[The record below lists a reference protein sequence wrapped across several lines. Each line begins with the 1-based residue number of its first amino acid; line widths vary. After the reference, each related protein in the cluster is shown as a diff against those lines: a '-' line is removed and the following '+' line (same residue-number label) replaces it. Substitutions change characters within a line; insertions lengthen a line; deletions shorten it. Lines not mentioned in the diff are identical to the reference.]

1 MQLGQTKRNYASMCR
16 GTGRGEGE
24 GPVNVEQIPWM
35 QGKGQREHTDTYN
48 GHTLAD
54 LGTEA
59 LQKDT

>member
-1 MQLGQTKRNYASMCR
+1 MCR